1 MTCAED
7 IGTKHRPAG
16 RPKLARSRL
25 ETARGALSDC
35 HLCAYRCR
43 VNRFAGE
50 HGVCRAGSEARVFI
64 TQVEFSDEPELS
76 PTIGVALGELNPAD
90 EQIQPR
96 TAAGVASQGE
106 PHAAVTE

>member
-50 HGVCRAGSEARVFI
+50 EARVFI